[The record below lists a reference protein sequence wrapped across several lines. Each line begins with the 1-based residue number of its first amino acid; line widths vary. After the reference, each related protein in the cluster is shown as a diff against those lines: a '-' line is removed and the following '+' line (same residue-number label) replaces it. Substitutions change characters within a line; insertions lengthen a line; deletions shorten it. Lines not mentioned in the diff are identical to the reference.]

1 LNAQY
6 GFTFDV
12 SLADPERYRYTRYQD
27 WFLGSLGKKVTLAQ
41 TVPDDFIL
49 IRPAFA
55 TDFSVRIPELNLS
68 ARGDFDVLIDH
79 SQLDIRDYYTLSPY
93 GAYCYGDRPVITIH
107 NNLSNNNEGK
117 TILLIKD
124 SFAEVVTPFLSM
136 GVEDLHILDLRHFN
150 GSLKSYIEKNRP
162 NIVILMYNPSA
173 IDDDAHK
180 KMFDFR

>member
-41 TVPDDFIL
+41 TAPEDFIL

-55 TDFSVRIPELNLS
+55 TDFSVRIPDLNI
-68 ARGDFDVLIDH
+68 ADRGDFDVLIDH
-79 SQLDIRDYYTLSPY
+79 SQLDIRGYYTLNPY
-93 GAYCYGDRPVITIH
+93 AAYCYGDRPVMTVH
-107 NNLSNNNEGK
+107 NHLPGGNEGK
-117 TILLIKD
+117 TILVIKD
-124 SFAEVVTPFLSM
+124 SFAEAVAPFLST
-136 GVEDLHILDLRHFN
+136 GVEDLHIMDLRSFN
-150 GSLKSYIEKNRP
+150 GSLKSYIEKNP
-162 NIVILMYNPSA
+162 PTIVIVMYNPSA